1 MKYTKTIEINV
12 GDSIECLTEDG
23 WEFGKVTK
31 TTEITVTVFMEYIQ
45 KEKEFKIDL
54 IRI

>member
-1 MKYTKTIEINV
+1 MKYTKIIEINI
-12 GDSIECLTEDG
+12 GDPVECLTEDG
-23 WEFGKVTK
+23 QEFGKVTK
-31 TTEITVTVFMEYIQ
+31 TTETIVTVFMEYIQ